1 MSTLSIAEA
10 RAALSQAEA
19 AQAKERRTALA
30 ADLAAV
36 RSELRTARKTFDKL
50 SKEVMEGQA
59 NLDNVRG
66 NIIAVSDALSRLQTV
81 KPACADL
88 LPDDEEVV
96 EWRTHCATLE
106 TRLEQLR
113 AKRLALPNTE
123 ALRIDG
129 VNLRQRIQ
137 QLEFAENNLLNELS
151 GTLAQ
156 NRVGG
161 VLAPQ

>member
-1 MSTLSIAEA
+1 MSALSVVEA
-10 RAALSQAEA
+10 RAQLDAAEA
-19 AQAKERRTALA
+19 AEKKVRRSKLTAE
-30 ADLAAV
+30 LAAV
-36 RSELRTARKTFDKL
+36 RAELRTKRKAFAKL

-81 KPACADL
+81 KPACADV
-88 LPDDEEVV
+88 LPDDPESKEWQENCAVLNARLDKLRAERQSLPSV
-96 EWRTHCATLE
+96 ELLRNE
-106 TRLEQLR
+106 GVQLR
-113 AKRLALPNTE
+113 E
-123 ALRIDG
+123 
-129 VNLRQRIQ
+129 RIQ
-137 QLEFAENNLLNELS
+137 QLEFAESNLLNELS